1 MKFSARSYKDLD
13 FLVQGGTIFP
23 KKFMIFVDSIKESE
37 AIAKYLCS
45 RLNKE
50 NQNDII
56 WYYSMMSDEF
66 QEREAIALTIGKRRG
81 ATGTD
86 SFGMVSG

>member
-50 NQNDII
+50 N
-56 WYYSMMSDEF
+56 
-66 QEREAIALTIGKRRG
+66 
-81 ATGTD
+81 
-86 SFGMVSG
+86 